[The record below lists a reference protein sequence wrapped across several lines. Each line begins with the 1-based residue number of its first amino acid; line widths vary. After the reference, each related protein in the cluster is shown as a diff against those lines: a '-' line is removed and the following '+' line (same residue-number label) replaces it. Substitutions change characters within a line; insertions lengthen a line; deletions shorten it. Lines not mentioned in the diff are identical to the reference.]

1 MNTAA
6 APAGS
11 QDLEYRDLDSRG
23 RTVLDRKVVE
33 KIAGQVAGEESF
45 AGGSSGG
52 FLGIGAHS
60 DFSVRPKVTV
70 ELAGNMAVLSV
81 EIGLLYPVP
90 LRQATEQLRR
100 RISERVTALTGVEVR
115 QVDITVSWLKPA
127 DEITGRRR
135 LL

>member
-1 MNTAA
+1 MNTPA
-6 APAGS
+6 APVGS
-11 QDLEYRDLDSRG
+11 RDLDSRG

-33 KIAGQVAGEESF
+33 KIASQVASEESF
-45 AGGSSGG
+45 GGGSSGG

-60 DFSVRPKVTV
+60 DFSARPKVAV
-70 ELAGNMAVLSV
+70 ELAGNIAALSV

-90 LRQATEQLRR
+90 LRQVTEQLRR
-100 RISERVTALTGVEVR
+100 RISERVNALTGVEVR

-127 DEITGRRR
+127 DESSGRRR

>member
-1 MNTAA
+1 MTTPAA
-6 APAGS
+6 LAVS
-11 QDLEYRDLDSRG
+11 RDLESRG

-33 KIAGQVAGEESF
+33 KIAGQVASEESF

-60 DFSVRPKVTV
+60 DFSARPKVTV
-70 ELAGNMAVLSV
+70 ELAGNIAVLGV

-90 LRQATEQLRR
+90 LRQVTEQLRR

-115 QVDITVSWLKPA
+115 QIDITVSWLKPA
-127 DEITGRRR
+127 DETAGRRR

>member
-1 MNTAA
+1 MKTPA

-11 QDLEYRDLDSRG
+11 RDLDSRG
-23 RTVLDRKVVE
+23 RTVLYRKVVE
-33 KIAGQVAGEESF
+33 KIAGQVASEESF

-60 DFSVRPKVTV
+60 DFSARPKVTV
-70 ELAGNMAVLSV
+70 ELAGNIAALSV

-90 LRQATEQLRR
+90 LRQVTEQMRR
-100 RISERVTALTGVEVR
+100 RISERVNALTGVEVR
-115 QVDITVSWLKPA
+115 QIDITVSWLKPA
-127 DEITGRRR
+127 DETTGRRR

>member
-1 MNTAA
+1 MNATAA
-6 APAGS
+6 HAGS
-11 QDLEYRDLDSRG
+11 RDLDSRG

-33 KIAGQVAGEESF
+33 KIASQVASEESF

-60 DFSVRPKVTV
+60 DFSARPEVTV
-70 ELAGNMAVLSV
+70 ELAGNIAALSM

-90 LRQATEQLRR
+90 LRQVTEQLRR

-115 QVDITVSWLKPA
+115 QIDFTVSWLKPA
-127 DEITGRRR
+127 DETTGRRR